1 MAVILFTGYF
11 PQFRNYTGHMLQINK
26 QDQKCLLT
34 LGWGGGTAIYG
45 LYRYAAVKGMVFK
58 QFTLG

>member
-26 QDQKCLLT
+26 QDQNCLLT
-34 LGWGGGTAIYG
+34 LGWGGTAIYG
-45 LYRYAAVKGMVFK
+45 LYRYVP
-58 QFTLG
+58 L